1 MRLGGINELCQLL
14 ATSCP
19 ERAAPTARLKPI
31 LKSWKS
37 LLGKSSCLI
46 RDAKNT
52 QGDAMNAAGLIAVV
66 GNGALIAD
74 GIVAMGS
81 LTTFE
86 PVPDPSGSAGG
97 R

>member
-1 MRLGGINELCQLL
+1 
-14 ATSCP
+14 
-19 ERAAPTARLKPI
+19 
-31 LKSWKS
+31 
-37 LLGKSSCLI
+37 
-46 RDAKNT
+46 
-52 QGDAMNAAGLIAVV
+52 MNAAGLIAVI

-86 PVPDPSGSAGG
+86 PVPDPRGSAGG